1 MQTFASWC
9 YARSTELLY
18 RVGDI
23 CGSTERTASNLPTT
37 TEWKERKA
45 MKETKRLAPI
55 KPGEMLREVLAEA
68 GLTANAAALKM
79 RIPNNRLSGI
89 LNGQRAITPDT
100 ALRLARLFGTSAEM
114 WLNLQF
120 KYDLETA
127 EDELAERIAREVET
141 LSGEAA

>member
-1 MQTFASWC
+1 MKKTKTLASI
-9 YARSTELLY
+9 T
-18 RVGDI
+18 
-23 CGSTERTASNLPTT
+23 
-37 TEWKERKA
+37 
-45 MKETKRLAPI
+45 
-55 KPGEMLREVLAEA
+55 PGEMLRDVLQAA

-79 RIPNNRLSGI
+79 RVPNNRLNGI

-114 WLNLQF
+114 WLSLQL

-127 EDELAERIAREVET
+127 KDQLAERIEREVEI

>member
-1 MQTFASWC
+1 
-9 YARSTELLY
+9 
-18 RVGDI
+18 
-23 CGSTERTASNLPTT
+23 
-37 TEWKERKA
+37 
-45 MKETKRLAPI
+45 
-55 KPGEMLREVLAEA
+55 MLREVLAEA